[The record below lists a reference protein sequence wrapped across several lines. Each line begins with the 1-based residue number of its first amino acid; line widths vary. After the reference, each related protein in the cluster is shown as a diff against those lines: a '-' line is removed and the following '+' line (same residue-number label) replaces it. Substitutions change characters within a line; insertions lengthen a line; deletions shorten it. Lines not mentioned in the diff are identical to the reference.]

1 MTFLAVP
8 LTALL
13 ALAVSASAQDC
24 TSLIQQ
30 SRAHVNRM
38 ELQQALTPLE
48 AALHHCA
55 NRNLVR
61 VELAKVHYLLAD
73 DRRAEDLLA
82 TVLAEEPGHEEARYS
97 LGRIYY
103 QQSRYE
109 PARAE
114 FQAILTRNPHS
125 FRAHDNLALCL
136 EALNQ
141 QEAAIRHF
149 LEAIALVHKNQPSYD
164 WPYANLASLLM
175 KRGEHRR
182 AFDLAVEAAARN
194 PSSARNLFLTA
205 KALTK
210 LEQWDKSLRW
220 LQQAITLDPDYPEA
234 HYLLAQV
241 YRRLGKLDE
250 SNEAFARFK
259 QAHAKAPTRPR

>member
-1 MTFLAVP
+1 MTSPSLL

-13 ALAVSASAQDC
+13 ALPVCAPAQNC
-24 TSLIQQ
+24 VALIQQ
-30 SRAHVNRM
+30 SRAHANRL
-38 ELQQALTPLE
+38 ELRQAITPLE

-61 VELAKVHYLLAD
+61 VELAKVHYLLAED
-73 DRRAEDLLA
+73 QRAEELLT
-82 TVLAEEPGHEEARYS
+82 TVLASEPGHEEARYS
-97 LGRIYY
+97 LGRVYY

-114 FQAILTRNPHS
+114 FQAIVSRNPGS
-125 FRAHDNLALCL
+125 YRAHDNLALCL

-141 QEAAIRHF
+141 QDAAIRHF
-149 LEAIALVHKNQPSYD
+149 LKAIALVHESQPDYD

-182 AFDLAVEAAARN
+182 AFDLAVEAATRN
-194 PSSARNLFLTA
+194 PGNARNLFLTA
-205 KALTK
+205 KALTR

-234 HYLLAQV
+234 HYLLAQA
-241 YRRLGKLDE
+241 YRRLGNLQE
-250 SNEAFARFK
+250 SSAAFARFK